1 MDITLD
7 IDLHFECAVPVFKR
21 EHRPPVQPEV
31 RVQHLIIKEVRNP
44 FVLQLLVR
52 CKEQLHD
59 LHRALIGDREF
70 AIRVRVLPAVDRRS
84 AQRIV
89 RVLLVQPVIFVQY
102 RNTFGLDGRNRTKQ
116 IPHTFK
122 MVVHFTSAPHH
133 IADILIS
140 IAVTGT
146 ARNRVLFENVYVF
159 PFHLPVSDQKAGC

>member
-7 IDLHFECAVPVFKR
+7 IDLHFECTVPVFKR
-21 EHRPPVQPEV
+21 EHGPPVQPEV

-52 CKEQLHD
+52 CEEQLHN
-59 LHRALIGDREF
+59 LHCAFVGDGKL
-70 AIRVRVLPAVDRRS
+70 AIRVRVFPAVDRRS

-102 RNTFGLDGRNRTKQ
+102 RNAFGLDGRNRTEQ

-122 MVVHFTSAPHH
+122 MVVHFTSAAHH
-133 IADILIS
+133 IANVLIF
-140 IAVTGT
+140 IAIAGT
-146 ARNRVLFENVYVF
+146 ARNRVFFENVHMF
-159 PFHLPVSDQKAGC
+159 PFHLPVSDQKARC